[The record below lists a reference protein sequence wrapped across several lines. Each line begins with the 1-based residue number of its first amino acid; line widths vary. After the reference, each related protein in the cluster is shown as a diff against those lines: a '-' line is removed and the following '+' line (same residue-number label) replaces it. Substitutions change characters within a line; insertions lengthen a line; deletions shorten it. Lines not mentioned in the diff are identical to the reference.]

1 MKHQRNHEMAAK
13 QTLLLSQIMR
23 HNKIKNYA
31 ALSRVIGVSTPAL
44 SKYVNGDLPIG
55 DSMILRLHE
64 TFGVPVASI
73 RAALV

>member
-1 MKHQRNHEMAAK
+1 MNQNRSQEMAVK
-13 QTLLLSQIMR
+13 QTALLRKVMG
-23 HNKIKNYA
+23 NNNIKNYA

-64 TFGVPVASI
+64 TFGVSVASI

>member
-31 ALSRVIGVSTPAL
+31 ALSRAIGVSTPAL

-64 TFGVPVASI
+64 TFSWPVSSI